1 MPRIHFGLGEDEG
14 TLLATLAR
22 GLEAEVEVDAGSS
35 VDFAKNRATPAARKR
50 GEALLRVRGRGRG
63 VPFLMTAPSF
73 WAPPCPWAPSD
84 ARCRPVDQLW
94 QHLPFCHAA
103 AALMALRVFDAATS
117 EDDCPAPPRRW
128 TARDWCWGTSPLAR
142 RRRRPRRRRAG
153 RWWRPAVAAGSWASA
168 QAPAPAALPELP
180 SSPASGRTAS
190 AAGRGQRRRQGCTRR
205 PPRRPWGIWRGR
217 QREQGRS
224 AQRAR

>member
-35 VDFAKNRATPAARKR
+35 VDFAKNRATP
-50 GEALLRVRGRGRG
+50 
-63 VPFLMTAPSF
+63 
-73 WAPPCPWAPSD
+73 
-84 ARCRPVDQLW
+84 LW